1 MLFYNTIFPET
12 LVLLKQLQNEDIL
25 AEMRLVGGTSLALQI
40 GHRISVDLDL
50 FGTLK
55 GDSISLNK
63 MLTTLKKTES
73 LQQTENIHI
82 YNINN
87 IKVDIVNYPYPW
99 LKSPLMQDGITLG
112 AIEDIAAMKLS
123 AITGR
128 GSKKDFIDLHFI
140 LERYTLGEL
149 ITFYKQKYSN
159 GSIFQV
165 LRSLAYFD
173 DAEEEPMPRMLVN
186 TDWEEV
192 KKTISIKLREYLT
205 STDADI

>member
-99 LKSPLMQDGITLG
+99 LKPPLMQDGITLG
-112 AIEDIAAMKLS
+112 VIEDIAAMKLS

-128 GSKKDFIDLHFI
+128 GSKKDFIDLYFI

-159 GSIFQV
+159 GSTFQV